1 MEIQP
6 SENLAKFTR
15 VKKVKSGEHEFARGE
30 RYYSRAFRNERW
42 HRSQTSR
49 ISPDSNR
56 SPRVVDD
63 FQLSSRQ
70 GARNARKEWGEVCT
84 RRAHTHAYALLLF
97 TGIGASE
104 YYSSGSALP
113 FIRHCP
119 RTLCG
124 ERARMTRTYVRAR
137 ARAITTRLH
146 GYSIFQNAC
155 PEWQNG
161 VKSYRACVALAT
173 SA

>member
-1 MEIQP
+1 MGG
-6 SENLAKFTR
+6 SVHA
-15 VKKVKSGEHEFARGE
+15 AR
-30 RYYSRAFRNERW
+30 
-42 HRSQTSR
+42 
-49 ISPDSNR
+49 
-56 SPRVVDD
+56 
-63 FQLSSRQ
+63 
-70 GARNARKEWGEVCT
+70 
-84 RRAHTHAYALLLF
+84 THAYTIRVA
-97 TGIGASE
+97 TVHRDWSE